1 MLGPESEYVVDLQG
15 EVVNIQCGEGNH
27 NHGSSKVKLIDRTD
41 YNWELKYY
49 HGHLVAAHITRKIIA
64 YAMKGNECIWMYVS
78 EHFCFLV
85 ENRWFIN
92 MSSKPAIEPCSF
104 FW

>member
-64 YAMKGNECIWMYVS
+64 YAMKGKECICMYVS
-78 EHFCFLV
+78 SLLFA
-85 ENRWFIN
+85 
-92 MSSKPAIEPCSF
+92 S
-104 FW
+104 

>member
-64 YAMKGNECIWMYVS
+64 YAMKGNECICMYVS
-78 EHFCFLV
+78 EHMSSEHKQTGTCTLLIFLV
-85 ENRWFIN
+85 
-92 MSSKPAIEPCSF
+92 
-104 FW
+104 